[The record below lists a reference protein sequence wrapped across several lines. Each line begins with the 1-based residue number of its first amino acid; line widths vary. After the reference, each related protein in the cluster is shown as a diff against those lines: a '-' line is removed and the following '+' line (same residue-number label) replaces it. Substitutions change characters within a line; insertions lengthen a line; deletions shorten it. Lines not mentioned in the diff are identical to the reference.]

1 MKKAKMIGKK
11 TLSVFLAVLMVLTA
25 WVWVAPQKAEAAN
38 GSYYVKIT
46 WKCVNKRTYDNNY
59 TGYNNRG
66 NGQCGL
72 SLFYKSNNGRG
83 TESEVYW
90 NIGKGTGGSTGV
102 SNTGWMNTTGT
113 YSATATVSGFP
124 TRLFIFSDNNYLLDE
139 SEMQVE
145 KIEVG
150 SSSSATLTTLWAG
163 TAYLGSSTEQY
174 YIEIKDG
181 VGTGNHKDYAKVT
194 TTTSNWVYPYVKSTT
209 SISSATAVAN
219 IGIPPLGDNKDTSI
233 STRSIQ
239 YYATDNYGVRYEPTS
254 YSVSGVQGL
263 TTGSGWSCGN
273 AYKIEATSS
282 TTKSTVGISQTATVT
297 MNWNNGK
304 STSGQKDNT
313 TATFLVYNPRYKITF
328 NGNGGTLGTAYTYG
342 YYGRPINHS
351 DSIATSN
358 NVSGLSAELFPT
370 TGIKEGYSFKGMF
383 TAASGG
389 SQVYGSTT
397 ITDTKTYFAQWNI
410 NNYTATFYGKKAND
424 AGTGT
429 VEYVISTSTVPYN
442 TKPTAPTTVDSY
454 SLGDYD
460 YVFNNTWDDE
470 ITNIGVNGAEYRAGY
485 DPVFV
490 EADYSAVNEIIAEAQ
505 DIINSEN
512 YEAIYSESSREK
524 LETAVGSVVPDLGR
538 TSQSIV
544 DGYVTRIREAIDGLG
559 RQKYSVI
566 FIDQTDN
573 SVIEMR
579 YPVYY
584 GDAITMPADPVKGF
598 DSNYHYRFHSWQPS
612 ESGDDITFVSK
623 NMIIYATFD
632 KIAHTYTDTQ
642 LPSNCTTQAGVLHK
656 CSCGYEYVEYSGSVG
671 TEHSLETE
679 WTIDIAP
686 TCTSA
691 GSKSYHCTRCSYR
704 DSVTEIPA
712 LGHDLVYQ
720 GVVISP
726 GCENDGAEVSECQRC
741 GYDNYTIIPSG
752 NHNWTEQVVAP
763 TCTSSGYTIKTC
775 SICGDE
781 DIVSFVDP
789 IAHTYVENT
798 DEYIA
803 PTCTGLGKKV
813 SYCSCGAQ
821 KVETV
826 DATNHQWDADP
837 TVDFKATCTTK
848 GQQSIH
854 CSVCDIINQE
864 SITEIPENGHTWGNE
879 VCEQKETCGVKGLY
893 VKTCTVCSEDRAR
906 TVEALAHN
914 YDTSTVAP
922 TCTTKGYTIETCSNC
937 GDVKYTN
944 ETPALNHA
952 WTSTTHAADC
962 THSAYIEHICGNDS
976 THNYVEYVN
985 GSTVELHT
993 WTQIDRKDAD
1003 CENDGYIDYKCSV
1016 CDKATKREIL
1026 PKLGHAYPET
1036 WTVEKEATNNEDGKW
1051 TRKCANCKNV
1061 ETVVIPAGG
1070 HTFNTTTPDSK
1081 TDPTCTTPG
1090 SATYKCKTKGHTCG
1104 VEITVEIPVKQHSI
1118 AIDNKEASCTEKGHS
1133 KTYCSVCKK
1142 EFNSVEIPVK
1152 AHNFVAQ
1159 DAVAP
1164 TCTTA
1169 GYTPYKCS
1177 ACGFTYN
1184 VFNGAQATGHNYTAA
1199 VTKDATC
1206 TEEGVKTF
1214 TCQND
1219 NSHKYT
1225 ETIPAKGHTYDAGTV
1240 VQNQSCTDVEKTEY
1254 KCACGD
1260 KYTVITKEAK
1270 GHTYTNWTVVTP
1282 ATADKSGVQ
1291 MGTCACGDVK
1301 YDVLAP
1307 IGAHSFT
1314 ETITKNPSCTEK
1326 GEKTFVCNEH
1336 ENCSANYKAEI
1347 PATGHTQK
1355 IVYTAPTC
1363 ITAGSTKVVCSVE
1376 SCKAEILSTSI
1387 PATSKHDFSGE
1398 GKVTTAPTCTG
1409 TGIMTYTCTTVG
1421 CTATKTETI
1430 PAKGHVLSTT
1440 VNDAKCGEKGSVVTE
1455 CANCNDPSVENT
1467 VELSAKGHIWGA
1479 TPIETKAADC
1489 ENNGSETYKCEN
1501 CDKTNVVVIPALGH
1515 DWNDWTVVPST
1526 NGSVGSV
1533 SRTCKRET
1541 CKKVESVEIPAGGHN
1556 LVVGSKTDATCLNEG
1571 TITYICDNH
1580 KGNANCGITVT
1591 VTIPAKGHT
1600 NVIETT
1606 PATCE
1611 TDGSIVEKCGICE
1624 NVIHKTT
1631 VIPKKGHAWDNG
1643 VIKKGDEATCT
1654 TDGTKTYTCAN
1665 DASHIYE
1672 ETIPATGHKITAVTT
1687 QATCIKEGSVVE
1699 KCSQCT
1705 YEVKVATI
1713 PKLQHDFSGAV
1724 TVTKEATCTEDGSK
1738 TIQCK
1743 TEGCTATTTVIIPH
1757 TGHIW
1762 NAWTITKPATNTDD
1776 GEMTRTCSN
1785 SKCTETVVI
1794 PKGGHIW
1801 DNGTVTKDATC
1812 TETGTMV
1819 YKCNNS
1825 DHANCG
1831 ITITV
1836 TIPVRQHNVVTAK
1849 QDATCTADGFIKT
1862 YCAYTDCGEVFSNE
1876 TTKKIAHVYKAGTE
1890 VAPTC
1895 TTSGYT
1901 PYTCKCGDSY
1911 NKYDESKPAT
1921 GHKLVEGTSTA
1932 TCVDAGEM
1940 TLKCNNSGC
1949 NYSRTVNV
1957 PALGHN
1963 YKKVSDTN
1971 ATCAAASTE
1980 TYKCSRC
1987 TASYT
1992 ISVGEKSAEHTWD
2005 ETKWQVQVSA
2015 TPSSLGY
2022 KTNACTVCGQIK
2034 VETIPAT
2041 GEHNFNKEN
2050 SRQDATCTADGWIKY
2065 ECSTHTNCGLT
2076 STVTIPATGHTE
2088 AHEYKAATC
2097 TDDGYSRMVCSA
2109 ENNAV
2114 LAETV
2119 IPALGHLYGEGTVTN
2134 ATCKDTGKIEY
2145 TCTRENCNDTHTTI
2159 IEKNSNAHQYVT
2171 VVKDSTCTVPGKVST
2186 KCNLCGNQIE
2196 VETLPLVEHT
2206 WNDGEIKEGDNA
2218 TCTADG
2224 KKTFT
2229 CKVCTAEK
2237 TETIAKLGHNW
2248 GTWTETK
2255 ASTNTEK
2262 GVLTRKCLRG
2272 CTETAE
2278 IPEGGHNLVVDS
2290 ANSKVPSCT
2299 ESGYTKY
2306 ICNVKHTGDVD
2317 CGITVTVTLDKLQ
2330 HKLETTKTDATCE
2343 TEGSVVTKCTKC
2355 ETSTFTT
2362 TIPATGHTYNEG
2374 VKTDA
2379 TCTATG
2385 KIVYTCTADK
2395 CGKTKEVNLDKL
2407 QHNYV
2412 AGTPVA
2418 ATCTSS
2424 GYTPYKCATC
2434 ESEYVIITSEAKTHT
2449 FVKDSSS
2456 ATCTYGG
2463 KMILK
2468 CACGATMETDVPAL
2482 GHDYKKVSET
2492 KATCKDDATETYKC
2506 SRCDNGYTV
2515 SVGAKT
2521 DAHNMAWETVAATN
2535 TSLGYKIGTCG
2546 VCGKVEVEIIPAT
2559 GEHVFDK
2566 LDKDESYAATCEN
2579 DGLKVYYCS
2588 KHENCTEKSSV
2599 VIPKLGHTE
2608 QLIYSAATCTS
2619 EGSASIYCDVCKTT
2633 LSTEKIP
2640 ALNHVWG
2647 DEVITQPT
2655 CNSTGSVVFKCGGAD
2670 CTETKTVIIPENEN
2684 AHKLT
2689 MDAKLATCKEAGYVK
2704 VTCTNEGCTYNEETN
2719 LPMLHHDWSTWT
2731 KTDSTNN
2738 KAGSW
2743 VSTCSICK
2751 DERKLEIPA
2760 GGHKFENAPVTI
2772 TEATC
2777 ENEGE
2782 VVYKCSAHDNCGVE
2796 VTVKTAMLQH
2806 EYATNTVDASCSKE
2820 GSVTVSCRVCGD
2832 KLVDNMAT
2840 AKLPHTYEET
2850 ETKATCT
2857 EAGYITYTCKK
2868 CGDSYDKFISQPIGH
2883 TYTKLTINPTCTTA
2897 GYTTYKCSVCGQGY
2911 TSDFVEANG
2920 HKYNEGEKT
2929 DATCTTAG
2937 KIIYTC
2943 TAENCGHS
2951 YEVTLS
2957 MLNHEYDVENT
2968 VDPTCTANGYTT
2980 YKCKTCD
2987 SSYVVIGDPAK
2998 THNYST
3004 VVSSTATCTAGGT
3017 LTLKCADCKHTMET
3031 AVPALG
3037 HNYVEN
3043 IKRATDA
3050 TCAAAA
3056 TKTFECDHSNCNAEY
3071 TVSVGSKTDAHD
3083 WNDWFT
3089 VKEAD
3094 YTSIGYKTRT
3104 CKVCGKLEVETIN
3117 ATGAHDLQEVKRDA
3131 PTCTENGKI
3140 YYECKSHSDCGI
3152 KNEVEIPALGH
3163 DEKLSYKAATC
3174 TEAGFT
3180 KIICNVKGCDY
3191 EAEATTIPALGHAW
3205 NDEAATIVNATCQSE
3220 GSVSLGCKNCNK
3232 TTEVVIPVNAD
3243 AHKTVVTTNKAT
3255 CTEAGSVVTSC
3266 ELCKKELLTTTL
3278 TALGHDWSAWDI
3290 NPSTYTAPGS
3300 MSRICQTCKKPETVE
3315 IPAGGHKFNNVP
3327 SSTTAATCAAEGSA
3341 TYKCSVHNN
3350 CGVEVTVKL
3359 SKVHHNLKIDT
3370 VDASCTNGGSITV
3383 SCVNCDYTSIITT
3396 GILAH
3401 EYQENGTVAAT
3412 CTTAGYTIMK
3422 CKNCEATYNR
3432 FDSQPLGHNFD
3443 DSIADNVTIVAAKC
3457 EEDGSKTV
3465 KCSRKDCDETKVTVI
3480 PATGHKYE
3488 NEKSSV
3494 TTAPTC
3500 TEMGYTTYTCD
3511 VCKVSYTTN
3520 FVKPKGHD
3528 WGDWMVASGA
3538 DGDVIKRV
3546 CKTDANHTEQYN
3558 IPSGGHSFDTTKPAA
3573 TVQGTCQAE
3582 GSMKF
3587 NCTAHEN
3594 CGVTI
3599 TVNTG
3604 FGSHNW
3610 SQWEIKAATNE
3621 ADGSWTHKCLTSGCN
3636 ESETLVIPRGHYLAE
3651 DSKQY
3656 VKPECNKVGQR
3667 VYTCT
3672 AHDNCTVK
3680 IVVVLEMTQHTIVT
3694 VNEAATCQ
3702 NDGLIKTYC
3711 EKCGKVFSDITLK
3724 KVPHDYDKNKD
3735 GKLDTA
3741 DAVYTAPVQNA
3752 DGTCTPGY
3760 YTFTC
3765 QTAGCEDTKV
3775 EGDST
3780 SYEVRFFDGNGDLV
3794 ATTIVLSGLSATA
3807 PTETP
3812 VKDADGNYHYT
3823 FSGWD
3828 RDFSKIEKD
3837 LDVYAT
3843 FEKEAHFGGEAT
3855 CNTKAIC
3862 DKCNKAYGN
3871 VDESKHIIVTKSKSA
3886 SCEADG
3892 WVEYYCT
3899 SEGCEYNYS
3908 TGKYLKKET
3917 IGASG
3922 HVYGQW
3928 KVVQNGTC
3936 EIPQIQQRKCINYGC
3951 NKVEE
3956 KLSQSTHTWLLEP
3969 RIEPTCSSVGYT
3981 EFKYCVTC
3989 NLQIDRVEIPKI
4001 DHRDL
4006 DGNGYC
4012 DYCGTSKGT
4021 PKCNCMCHST
4031 GIMKFFYKIV
4041 RFFWMITKSS
4051 RSCSCGAVHY

>member
-25 WVWVAPQKAEAAN
+25 WVWVAPQKAEAAA
-38 GSYYVKIT
+38 GKYDVQIKWYV
-46 WKCVNKRTYDNNY
+46 D
-59 TGYNNRG
+59 
-66 NGQCGL
+66 
-72 SLFYKSNNGRG
+72 
-83 TESEVYW
+83 
-90 NIGKGTGGSTGV
+90 
-102 SNTGWMNTTGT
+102 
-113 YSATATVSGFP
+113 
-124 TRLFIFSDNNYLLDE
+124 SD
-139 SEMQVE
+139 
-145 KIEVG
+145 
-150 SSSSATLTTLWAG
+150 
-163 TAYLGSSTEQY
+163 
-174 YIEIKDG
+174 
-181 VGTGNHKDYAKVT
+181 
-194 TTTSNWVYPYVKSTT
+194 
-209 SISSATAVAN
+209 
-219 IGIPPLGDNKDTSI
+219 GD
-233 STRSIQ
+233 
-239 YYATDNYGVRYEPTS
+239 
-254 YSVSGVQGL
+254 
-263 TTGSGWSCGN
+263 
-273 AYKIEATSS
+273 
-282 TTKSTVGISQTATVT
+282 
-297 MNWNNGK
+297 M
-304 STSGQKDNT
+304 
-313 TATFLVYNPRYKITF
+313 
-328 NGNGGTLGTAYTYG
+328 NGNGGSISLHTAADNGTGSVEKHSEISFPKADTATVNAWNSTQFVWTSVGFPSKFTLSLADTVFGRTFSATVYVYVRKAGTTSWSEAVGSYHIDEWGDNTT
-342 YYGRPINHS
+342 HTES
-351 DSIATSN
+351 FSISNAPVPTSLTWTP
-358 NVSGLSAELFPT
+358 STLSAMTCPEGDATATQTVKVVANDQFGVQMYDPT
-370 TGIKEGYSFKGMF
+370 WSVKGSVQNTGMSVTSTTTKS
-383 TAASGG
+383 A
-389 SQVYGSTT
+389 STT
-397 ITDTKTYFAQWNI
+397 ITLTNKANIDTEGVNTQTGTLTAKWGSTSKTKTFTITDSKYDITFSYKIQESDFVPKDTTEKQSVYHGDKLTVPSIPDKYADGDFDYKFIGWQPEVAEKVTEDVDYVADYDEENRKFI
-410 NNYTATFYGKKAND
+410 QADYTAVDEIKAEVQAEKD
-424 AGTGT
+424 ALGLAKFNAKYTLKT
-429 VEYVISTSTVPYN
+429 LAALETAISNSLVDYPLGR
-442 TKPTAPTTVDSY
+442 TKQTTVDGY
-454 SLGDYD
+454 A
-460 YVFNNTWDDE
+460 VAIE
-470 ITNIGVNGAEYRAGY
+470 QAYRA
-485 DPVFV
+485 
-490 EADYSAVNEIIAEAQ
+490 
-505 DIINSEN
+505 
-512 YEAIYSESSREK
+512 
-524 LETAVGSVVPDLGR
+524 LEPNR
-538 TSQSIV
+538 
-544 DGYVTRIREAIDGLG
+544 YN
-559 RQKYSVI
+559 VI
-566 FIDQTDN
+566 FIDKNGAIVRYDKDVEFESELTPPDFPKEQKSYYDAEKHYTYDGWDTDEYT
-573 SVIEMR
+573 SVIDDLVIS
-579 YPVYY
+579 PVYTAEAHDWKIETVASTCVQAGTQKY
-584 GDAITMPADPVKGF
+584 TCEVCGYVKYDGGDQLGDHVWKDEFTVDVEPTCVLPGSKSIHCTLCDAQKDITAIEPKG
-598 DSNYHYRFHSWQPS
+598 HSW
-612 ESGDDITFVSK
+612 EDFAVAV
-623 NMIIYATFD
+623 N
-632 KIAHTYTDTQ
+632 
-642 LPSNCTTQAGVLHK
+642 
-656 CSCGYEYVEYSGSVG
+656 
-671 TEHSLETE
+671 
-679 WTIDIAP
+679 P
-686 TCTSA
+686 TCTNIGIS
-691 GSKSYHCTRCSYR
+691 TRVCAEKDCR
-704 DSVTEIPA
+704 FCEHLVIDP
-712 LGHDLVYQ
+712 LNHDYKK
-720 GVVISP
+720 
-726 GCENDGAEVSECQRC
+726 
-741 GYDNYTIIPSG
+741 T
-752 NHNWTEQVVAP
+752 TVAP
-763 TCTSSGYTIKTC
+763 TCTSKGYDEYVCQRENCGHSYRDNYTNVVDHSLGEWITVSEAHCEVAGVKKRVCKDCTYTELDSINALKHDDVDSLQWNVIVEDTCNYAGYRTKTC
-775 SICGDE
+775 SKCNNVIASEVFD
-781 DIVSFVDP
+781 DIKGHDIKTV
-789 IAHTYVENT
+789 TT
-798 DEYIA
+798 D
-803 PTCTGLGKKV
+803 
-813 SYCSCGAQ
+813 
-821 KVETV
+821 
-826 DATNHQWDADP
+826 
-837 TVDFKATCTTK
+837 ATCTTA
-848 GQQSIH
+848 GSI
-854 CSVCDIINQE
+854 
-864 SITEIPENGHTWGNE
+864 
-879 VCEQKETCGVKGLY
+879 
-893 VKTCTVCSEDRAR
+893 VKTCQRENCDYENTTVIQPLGHDWNSGERSDA
-906 TVEALAHN
+906 
-914 YDTSTVAP
+914 
-922 TCTTKGYTIETCSNC
+922 TCTNGGYITYTCQRDNC
-937 GDVKYTN
+937 GEKR
-944 ETPALNHA
+944 
-952 WTSTTHAADC
+952 
-962 THSAYIEHICGNDS
+962 
-976 THNYVEYVN
+976 
-985 GSTVELHT
+985 VELIDNSAVTTHT
-993 WTQIDRKDAD
+993 WTKIDEKAAD

-1036 WTVEKEATNNEDGKW
+1036 WIVEKEATNNEDGKW
-1051 TRKCANCKNV
+1051 TRKCANCNDV
-1061 ETVVIPAGG
+1061 EELTIPKGG
-1070 HTFNTTTPDSK
+1070 HNLVEDKDAYKAPK
-1081 TDPTCTTPG
+1081 CNEKG
-1090 SATYKCKTKGHTCG
+1090 QQVYKCDAHDNCPIK
-1104 VEITVEIPVKQHSI
+1104 VTVELDYAEHTI
-1118 AIDNKEASCTEKGHS
+1118 AQRIASESCTQMGTVEA
-1133 KTYCSVCKK
+1133 YCSACNKV
-1142 EFNSVEIPVK
+1142 FSTTEIPVK

-1159 DAVAP
+1159 TAVAP

-1184 VFNGAQATGHNYTAA
+1184 VFDGAQALGHNYEVKT
-1199 VTKDATC
+1199 TDATC
-1206 TEEGVKTF
+1206 TTTGLKTF
-1214 TCQND
+1214 TCACGD
-1219 NSHKYT
+1219 SYT
-1225 ETIPAKGHTYDAGTV
+1225 ETIPATGHTYDAGTV
-1240 VQNQSCTDVEKTEY
+1240 VQKQSCTDVEKTEY

-1270 GHTYTNWTVVTP
+1270 GHTYTNWTVITP
-1282 ATADKSGVQ
+1282 ATADKYGVQ
-1291 MGTCACGDVK
+1291 KGTCACGDVK

-1326 GEKTFVCNEH
+1326 GEKTFVCTEH

-1355 IVYTAPTC
+1355 IEYTAPTC
-1363 ITAGSTKVVCSVE
+1363 IAEGSSKIVCE
-1376 SCKAEILSTSI
+1376 KCGAQIGEAYSI
-1387 PATSKHDFSGE
+1387 PVIAYHNFSGE
-1398 GKVTTAPTCTG
+1398 GKVTTAPTCTV
-1409 TGIMTYTCTTVG
+1409 TGIMTYTCTTDG
-1421 CTATKTETI
+1421 CAATKTETI

-1455 CANCNDPSVENT
+1455 CANCNDPSVEKT

-1556 LVVGSKTDATCLNEG
+1556 LVVGSKTDATCLDDG

-1580 KGNANCGITVT
+1580 KGDANCGITVT

-1600 NVIETT
+1600 NVIETI

-1611 TDGSIVEKCGICE
+1611 KDGSITEKCGICE

-1631 VIPKKGHAWDNG
+1631 VIPKKGHAWDKG
-1643 VIKKGDEATCT
+1643 VVTKNATCT
-1654 TDGTKTYTCAN
+1654 TPGVKTYTCAN
-1665 DASHIYE
+1665 DAEHTYE
-1672 ETIPATGHKITAVTT
+1672 ETIPATGHKISAVTT
-1687 QATCIKEGSVVE
+1687 PATCIEEGSVVE

-1713 PKLQHDFSGAV
+1713 PKLQHDFSGEV
-1724 TVTKEATCTEDGSK
+1724 TDKKDATCTEDGSK

-1743 TEGCTATTTVIIPH
+1743 TEGCTETTTVIIPH
-1757 TGHIW
+1757 TGHTW
-1762 NAWTITKPATNTDD
+1762 NAWTITKPATNTAD

-1785 SKCTETVVI
+1785 GICTETVVI

-1825 DHANCG
+1825 DHANCTASYEVA
-1831 ITITV
+1831 ISIKEHTIAQREIESTCKV
-1836 TIPVRQHNVVTAK
+1836 EGSVEAYCSKCNRVLSTETIPVK
-1849 QDATCTADGFIKT
+1849 
-1862 YCAYTDCGEVFSNE
+1862 
-1876 TTKKIAHVYKAGTE
+1876 AHVYTAGTA

-1901 PYTCKCGDSY
+1901 PYTCFCGDSY

-1949 NYSRTVNV
+1949 DYSRTVNV
-1957 PALGHN
+1957 PALGHD
-1963 YKKVSDTN
+1963 YGKIGSTT
-1971 ATCAAASTE
+1971 ATCAAAATE

-2005 ETKWQVQVSA
+2005 ESKWQVKESA
-2015 TPSSLGY
+2015 TATSLGY

-2088 AHEYKAATC
+2088 KLEYTPATC
-2097 TDDGYSRMVCSA
+2097 ESKGSAKRVCTVKTCKEVIEETEIA
-2109 ENNAV
+2109 E
-2114 LAETV
+2114 
-2119 IPALGHLYGEGTVTN
+2119 LGHLYGEGTVTN

-2145 TCTRENCNDTHTTI
+2145 TCTRENCGAKHETVIAT
-2159 IEKNSNAHQYVT
+2159 NSNAHQYVT
-2171 VVKDSTCTVPGKVST
+2171 VVTDSTCTVPGKVVT
-2186 KCNLCGNQIE
+2186 KCDLCNDEIE
-2196 VETLPLVEHT
+2196 VKTLPLIEHT

-2229 CKVCTAEK
+2229 CTVCSAIK
-2237 TETIAKLGHNW
+2237 TETIAKLGHDWNGW
-2248 GTWTETK
+2248 VKVDATNDTDGSWTRTCKNDANHIETVVIPKGDHKWDDGTVTK
-2255 ASTNTEK
+2255 EAS
-2262 GVLTRKCLRG
+2262 
-2272 CTETAE
+2272 CTET
-2278 IPEGGHNLVVDS
+2278 GT
-2290 ANSKVPSCT
+2290 KVYKCRT
-2299 ESGYTKY
+2299 HE
-2306 ICNVKHTGDVD
+2306 N
-2317 CGITVTVTLDKLQ
+2317 CGITFTVTLDKLQ
-2330 HKLETTKTDATCE
+2330 HELETTKTDATCE
-2343 TEGSVVTKCTKC
+2343 GTGSVVTKCTKC

-2362 TIPATGHTYNEG
+2362 TIPATGHTYNDG
-2374 VKTDA
+2374 VKTAA

-2395 CGKTKEVNLDKL
+2395 CGKTKEVILDKL

-2412 AGTPVA
+2412 EGTPVA
-2418 ATCTSS
+2418 ATCTAS

-2434 ESEYVIITSEAKTHT
+2434 ESSYVILGEAAKGHSYTEK
-2449 FVKDSSS
+2449 VKST
-2456 ATCTYGG
+2456 ATCTAGG
-2463 KMILK
+2463 ILTLK
-2468 CACGATMETDVPAL
+2468 CADCEQTMETAVPAL
-2482 GHDYKKVSET
+2482 GHDYKLNGST
-2492 KATCKDDATETYKC
+2492 SATCAKEATETYKC
-2506 SRCDNGYTV
+2506 SRCTANYTV

-2535 TSLGYKIGTCG
+2535 TSLGYKIGTCS

-2566 LDKDESYAATCEN
+2566 FDEDESYAATCEN

-2619 EGSASIYCDVCKTT
+2619 EGSASIYCDACKTT

-2640 ALNHVWG
+2640 VLNHVWG

-2655 CNSTGSVVFKCGGAD
+2655 CNSTGSVVFKCGRAN
-2670 CTETKTVIIPENEN
+2670 CTETKTVEIPVNAE
-2684 AHKLT
+2684 AHKLKT
-2689 MDAKLATCKEAGYVK
+2689 TVNLATCKAEGSVI
-2704 VTCTNEGCTYNEETN
+2704 VTCENGCTYKEETTI
-2719 LPMLHHDWSTWT
+2719 PKLHHDWSVW
-2731 KTDSTNN
+2731 KKVDSTNSN
-2738 KAGSW
+2738 PGSW
-2743 VSTCSICK
+2743 TSKCSICEE
-2751 DERKLEIPA
+2751 ERSLEIPA

-2806 EYATNTVDASCSKE
+2806 EYETKTEPASCSKE

-2840 AKLPHTYEET
+2840 AKLPHEYT
-2850 ETKATCT
+2850 ETKTDATCT
-2857 EAGYITYTCKK
+2857 EAGYITYTCEN
-2868 CGDSYDKFISQPIGH
+2868 CGNSYDKFISQPIGH
-2883 TYTKLTINPTCTTA
+2883 TYTKVTTDPTCTTA

-2920 HKYNEGEKT
+2920 HKYNQGEKT

-2937 KIIYTC
+2937 KIVYTC

-3017 LTLKCADCKHTMET
+3017 LTLKCADCEQTMET

-3071 TVSVGSKTDAHD
+3071 TISVGSKTDAHD

-3131 PTCTENGKI
+3131 PTCTEKGII

-3152 KNEVEIPALGH
+3152 KNEVEIPAPGH
-3163 DEKLSYKAATC
+3163 TEQLIYSAATC
-3174 TEAGFT
+3174 TSEGSAS
-3180 KIICNVKGCDY
+3180 IYCDVCK
-3191 EAEATTIPALGHAW
+3191 TTLSTEKIPALGHAW
-3205 NDEAATIVNATCQSE
+3205 NEEAATIVNATCQSE
-3220 GSVSLGCKNCNK
+3220 GSVSLGCKNCNE

-3243 AHKTVVTTNKAT
+3243 AHKTVVTTNEAT

-3266 ELCKKELLTTTL
+3266 ELCKKELLKTTL

-3290 NPSTYTAPGS
+3290 KPSTYTAPGS
-3300 MSRICQTCKKPETVE
+3300 MSRICQTCNKTETVE

-3327 SSTTAATCAAEGSA
+3327 SSTIAATCAAEGSA
-3341 TYKCSVHNN
+3341 TYKCSVHDN

-3422 CKNCEATYNR
+3422 CNNCDATYNR

-3488 NEKSSV
+3488 NEQSSV

-3711 EKCGKVFSDITLK
+3711 EKCGKVFSDVTLK

-3752 DGTCTPGY
+3752 DGTWTPGY

-3775 EGDST
+3775 EVDST

-3807 PTETP
+3807 PAEMP
-3812 VKDADGNYHYT
+3812 AKDADGNYHYT

-3886 SCEADG
+3886 SCETDG

-3956 KLSQSTHTWLLEP
+3956 KLSQSTHTWLIEP

-4031 GIMKFFYKIV
+4031 GVMKFFYKIV

>member
-1 MKKAKMIGKK
+1 MKKAKIIGKK

-25 WVWVAPQKAEAAN
+25 WVWVAPTEASAAA
-38 GSYYVKIT
+38 GSYDVQIK
-46 WKCVNKRTYDNNY
+46 WLVD
-59 TGYNNRG
+59 
-66 NGQCGL
+66 
-72 SLFYKSNNGRG
+72 
-83 TESEVYW
+83 
-90 NIGKGTGGSTGV
+90 
-102 SNTGWMNTTGT
+102 
-113 YSATATVSGFP
+113 
-124 TRLFIFSDNNYLLDE
+124 SD
-139 SEMQVE
+139 
-145 KIEVG
+145 
-150 SSSSATLTTLWAG
+150 
-163 TAYLGSSTEQY
+163 
-174 YIEIKDG
+174 
-181 VGTGNHKDYAKVT
+181 
-194 TTTSNWVYPYVKSTT
+194 
-209 SISSATAVAN
+209 
-219 IGIPPLGDNKDTSI
+219 GD
-233 STRSIQ
+233 
-239 YYATDNYGVRYEPTS
+239 
-254 YSVSGVQGL
+254 
-263 TTGSGWSCGN
+263 
-273 AYKIEATSS
+273 
-282 TTKSTVGISQTATVT
+282 
-297 MNWNNGK
+297 M
-304 STSGQKDNT
+304 
-313 TATFLVYNPRYKITF
+313 
-328 NGNGGTLGTAYTYG
+328 NGNGGSISLHTAADNGTGSVTKHGEISFPKKDTETVNAWNSTEFVWKNVGFPSKFTLSLADTVFGRTFSATVYVYVRKAGTTTWSDAVGTYHIDEWSDNSTNTESFSISNA
-342 YYGRPINHS
+342 PI
-351 DSIATSN
+351 
-358 NVSGLSAELFPT
+358 PT
-370 TGIKEGYSFKGMF
+370 TLTWTPSILPAMTCPEGNEKAQQIVKVVANDQFGVQMYDPTWSVKGSVQSTGMSV
-383 TAASGG
+383 TSTTTKSA
-389 SQVYGSTT
+389 STT
-397 ITDTKTYFAQWNI
+397 ITLINDANIDTEGVNTQTGTLTAKWGNTSKTKTFTITDSQYDIKFSYKIQESDFVSKDI
-410 NNYTATFYGKKAND
+410 TNNQVIFHGEKLTIPTVSKFYSEGNYDYKFIDWEPKVVEIVTND
-424 AGTGT
+424 
-429 VEYVISTSTVPYN
+429 VDYV
-442 TKPTAPTTVDSY
+442 A
-454 SLGDYD
+454 DYD
-460 YVFNNTWDDE
+460 EENRKF
-470 ITNIGVNGAEYRAGY
+470 IS
-485 DPVFV
+485 
-490 EADYSAVNEIIAEAQ
+490 ADYTAVNEIKDEIQAEKDSLGLAKFNAKYTLKTLA
-505 DIINSEN
+505 D
-512 YEAIYSESSREK
+512 
-524 LETAVGSVVPDLGR
+524 LETAISNSQLDYPLGR
-538 TSQSIV
+538 TEQSTV
-544 DGYVTRIREAIDGLG
+544 DGYAVAIEQAYKALEPNKYNVIFLDKNGAIVRYDKGVEFEGQLTPPAFPEEQKSYHDAENHYTYSGWDSNEYNSVLDDLVIAPVYTAEAHDWKIETVASTCVQAGT
-559 RQKYSVI
+559 QKYTCKVCGYVKYDGGDQLGDHVWRDN
-566 FIDQTDN
+566 FTIDVEPTCVLPGSKSIHCTLCDAQKDITA
-573 SVIEMR
+573 IE
-579 YPVYY
+579 P
-584 GDAITMPADPVKGF
+584 KG
-598 DSNYHYRFHSWQPS
+598 HSW
-612 ESGDDITFVSK
+612 EDFAVAV
-623 NMIIYATFD
+623 N
-632 KIAHTYTDTQ
+632 
-642 LPSNCTTQAGVLHK
+642 
-656 CSCGYEYVEYSGSVG
+656 
-671 TEHSLETE
+671 
-679 WTIDIAP
+679 P
-686 TCTSA
+686 TCTNIGIS
-691 GSKSYHCTRCSYR
+691 TRVCAEKDCR
-704 DSVTEIPA
+704 FCEHLVIDA
-712 LGHDLVYQ
+712 LRHDYK
-720 GVVISP
+720 
-726 GCENDGAEVSECQRC
+726 
-741 GYDNYTIIPSG
+741 
-752 NHNWTEQVVAP
+752 
-763 TCTSSGYTIKTC
+763 KT
-775 SICGDE
+775 
-781 DIVSFVDP
+781 
-789 IAHTYVENT
+789 
-798 DEYIA
+798 
-803 PTCTGLGKKV
+803 
-813 SYCSCGAQ
+813 
-821 KVETV
+821 
-826 DATNHQWDADP
+826 
-837 TVDFKATCTTK
+837 
-848 GQQSIH
+848 
-854 CSVCDIINQE
+854 
-864 SITEIPENGHTWGNE
+864 
-879 VCEQKETCGVKGLY
+879 
-893 VKTCTVCSEDRAR
+893 
-906 TVEALAHN
+906 
-914 YDTSTVAP
+914 TVAP
-922 TCTTKGYTIETCSNC
+922 TCTTKGYDEYVCQRENCGHSYRDNYTNVVDHSLGEWITVSEAHCEVAGVKKRVCKDCTYTELDSIDALKHDDVDSLQWNVIIEDTCTDKGYRTKTCSKCQNIISAEAF
-937 GDVKYTN
+937 DEIKTHDI
-944 ETPALNHA
+944 A
-952 WTSTTHAADC
+952 TSTTDATCTTAGSIVKTCQRENCGYTDTYVIAPLGHKYEKAGAITETAATC
-962 THSAYIEHICGNDS
+962 TSSAYKTYKCDNC
-976 THNYVEYVN
+976 NYTYKEYVS
-985 GSTVELHT
+985 GSVVTTHT
-993 WTQIDRKDAD
+993 WTQTAKTDAS
-1003 CENDGYIDYKCSV
+1003 CTTEGSIEYKCSV
-1016 CDKATKREIL
+1016 CNTATKTEIL
-1026 PKLGHAYPET
+1026 PRLGHSYSDWDKTADP
-1036 WTVEKEATNNEDGKW
+1036 ATNDKDGKW
-1051 TRKCANCKNV
+1051 TRICSKCNDV
-1061 ETVVIPAGG
+1061 EEIIIPKGG
-1070 HTFNTTTPDSK
+1070 HNLVEDKVAYKAPKCNEKGQQVYKCDAHDNCSIKVTVELDYAEHTIAQRITSESCTQLGTVEAYCSACNKVFNT
-1081 TDPTCTTPG
+1081 
-1090 SATYKCKTKGHTCG
+1090 
-1104 VEITVEIPVKQHSI
+1104 E
-1118 AIDNKEASCTEKGHS
+1118 
-1133 KTYCSVCKK
+1133 
-1142 EFNSVEIPVK
+1142 EIPVK

-1159 DAVAP
+1159 EAVAP

-1184 VFNGAQATGHNYTAA
+1184 VFNGVQALGHNYKAQ
-1199 VTKDATC
+1199 VTKAPGC
-1206 TEEGVKTF
+1206 TTEGETTY

-1225 ETIPAKGHTYDAGTV
+1225 ETIPATGHTYDAGTV
-1240 VQNQSCTDVEKTEY
+1240 VQNQSCTNVEKTEY
-1254 KCACGD
+1254 TCACGD

-1270 GHTYTNWTVVTP
+1270 GHTYTNWTVITP

-1355 IVYTAPTC
+1355 IEYTAPTC

-1398 GKVTTAPTCTG
+1398 GKVTTAPTCTV
-1409 TGIMTYTCTTVG
+1409 TGIMTYTCTTDG

-1455 CANCNDPSVENT
+1455 CANCNDPSVEKT

-1600 NVIETT
+1600 NVIVTT

-1631 VIPKKGHAWDNG
+1631 VIPKKGHAWDKG
-1643 VIKKGDEATCT
+1643 VVTTNATCT
-1654 TDGTKTYTCAN
+1654 TPGVKTYTCAN
-1665 DASHIYE
+1665 DAEHTYK
-1672 ETIPATGHKITAVTT
+1672 ETISATGHEITAVTT
-1687 QATCIKEGSVVE
+1687 PATCIQEGSVVE

-1713 PKLQHDFSGAV
+1713 PMLQHDFSGEV
-1724 TVTKEATCTEDGSK
+1724 TDKKDATCTEDGSK

-1757 TGHIW
+1757 TGHTW

-1785 SKCTETVVI
+1785 NKCTETVVI
-1794 PKGGHIW
+1794 PAGGHTW
-1801 DNGTVTKDATC
+1801 DNGTVKDEATC
-1812 TETGTMV
+1812 TKTGTMV
-1819 YKCNNS
+1819 YKCNNTA
-1825 DHANCG
+1825 HVNCTASYEVA
-1831 ITITV
+1831 ISIKEHTIAQREIESTCKV
-1836 TIPVRQHNVVTAK
+1836 EGSVEAYCSKCNRVLSTETIPVK
-1849 QDATCTADGFIKT
+1849 
-1862 YCAYTDCGEVFSNE
+1862 
-1876 TTKKIAHVYKAGTE
+1876 AHVYKAGTA

-1901 PYTCKCGDSY
+1901 PYACKCGDSY

-1932 TCVDAGEM
+1932 TCVGAGEM

-1949 NYSRTVNV
+1949 DYSRTVNV

-1963 YKKVSDTN
+1963 YVENINRATT
-1971 ATCAAASTE
+1971 ATCAAPATKTFECDHSNCDAE
-1980 TYKCSRC
+1980 
-1987 TASYT
+1987 YT
-1992 ISVGEKSAEHTWD
+1992 VSDGDKTTDH
-2005 ETKWQVQVSA
+2005 KWGAWTVKESA
-2015 TPSSLGY
+2015 TNSSLGY
-2022 KTNACTVCGQIK
+2022 QTSTCSVCGQIK

-2041 GEHNFNKEN
+2041 GEHNFNTEIR
-2050 SRQDATCTADGWIKY
+2050 RQAATCTTDGWIEY
-2065 ECSTHTNCGLT
+2065 DCSTHKDENDCKLT
-2076 STVTIPATGHTE
+2076 SKVTIPANGHTE
-2088 AHEYKAATC
+2088 KHEYKAATC
-2097 TDDGYSRMVCSA
+2097 KEAGYSRMYC
-2109 ENNAV
+2109 
-2114 LAETV
+2114 ETCTTELSKEA

-2134 ATCKDTGKIEY
+2134 ATCNSEGKIEY
-2145 TCTRENCNDTHTTI
+2145 TCTRENCGAKHETVIAT
-2159 IEKNSNAHQYVT
+2159 NSNAHQYVT
-2171 VVKDSTCTVPGKVST
+2171 VVTDSTCTVPGKVVT
-2186 KCNLCGNQIE
+2186 KCDLCTDEIE
-2196 VETLPLVEHT
+2196 VETLPLIEHT

-2237 TETIAKLGHNW
+2237 TETIAKLGHDW
-2248 GTWTETK
+2248 GAWTETK

-2262 GVLTRKCLRG
+2262 GVLTRKCSRG

-2278 IPEGGHNLVVDS
+2278 IPAGGHNLVVDT
-2290 ANSKVPSCT
+2290 ANSKVPLCT

-2330 HKLETTKTDATCE
+2330 HELKTTKTDATCE
-2343 TEGSVVTKCTKC
+2343 GTGSVVTKCEKC
-2355 ETSTFTT
+2355 DTATITT
-2362 TIPATGHTYNEG
+2362 EIPATGHTYNDG
-2374 VKTDA
+2374 VKTNA

-2385 KIVYTCTADK
+2385 KIVYTCTAKD
-2395 CGKTKEVNLDKL
+2395 CGQTREVTLDKL

-2412 AGTPVA
+2412 EGTPVA
-2418 ATCTSS
+2418 ATCTAS

-2434 ESEYVIITSEAKTHT
+2434 ESSYVILGEAAKGHSYTEKVEST
-2449 FVKDSSS
+2449 
-2456 ATCTYGG
+2456 ATCTAGG
-2463 KMILK
+2463 ILTLK
-2468 CACGATMETDVPAL
+2468 CACGATMETPVPAL
-2482 GHDYKKVSET
+2482 GHDYKLQGTTS
-2492 KATCKDDATETYKC
+2492 ATCAKEATETYKC
-2506 SRCDNGYTV
+2506 SRCTANYTV

-2535 TSLGYKIGTCG
+2535 TSLGYNKGICST
-2546 VCGKVEVEIIPAT
+2546 CGKVEVEIIPAT
-2559 GEHVFDK
+2559 GEHKFDK
-2566 LDKDESYAATCEN
+2566 ETNDK
-2579 DGLKVYYCS
+2579 K
-2588 KHENCTEKSSV
+2588 
-2599 VIPKLGHTE
+2599 
-2608 QLIYSAATCTS
+2608 AATCTEDGYIVYACSTHDNCGLTS
-2619 EGSASIYCDVCKTT
+2619 EVTLPKTGHVEELRYKAAKCTEKGRTEIFCDVCDTT
-2633 LSTEKIP
+2633 LSEKDIDM
-2640 ALNHVWG
+2640 LEHSWG
-2647 DEVITQPT
+2647 KEVITQPT
-2655 CNSTGSVVFKCGGAD
+2655 CSSTGSVVFKCGRAN

-2704 VTCTNEGCTYNEETN
+2704 VTCTNEGCTYNEETTI
-2719 LPMLHHDWSTWT
+2719 PKLHHDWSVW
-2731 KTDSTNN
+2731 KKVDSTNSN
-2738 KAGSW
+2738 PGSW
-2743 VSTCSICK
+2743 TSKCSICEE
-2751 DERKLEIPA
+2751 ERSLEIPA

-2777 ENEGE
+2777 ENEGK

-2796 VTVKTAMLQH
+2796 VTVKTAMLLH
-2806 EYATNTVDASCSKE
+2806 EYETKTESASCSKE
-2820 GSVTVSCRVCGD
+2820 GSVTVSCRACGH

-2857 EAGYITYTCKK
+2857 KAGYITYTCEN
-2868 CGDSYDKFISQPIGH
+2868 CNDSYDKFISQPIGH
-2883 TYTKLTINPTCTTA
+2883 TYTKVTTNPTCTTA

-2920 HKYNEGEKT
+2920 HKYNDGEKT

-2937 KIIYTC
+2937 KIVYTC
-2943 TAENCGHS
+2943 TAKDCGHS

-2980 YKCKTCD
+2980 YKCATCT
-2987 SSYVVIGDPAK
+2987 SRYVVIGDPAK

-3017 LTLKCADCKHTMET
+3017 LTLKCADCEQTMET

-3050 TCAAAA
+3050 TCAVAA

-3071 TVSVGSKTDAHD
+3071 TISVGSKTDAHD

-3131 PTCTENGKI
+3131 PTCTEKGKI
-3140 YYECKSHSDCGI
+3140 YYECQSHSDCGI

-3180 KIICNVKGCDY
+3180 KIICNVEGCDY
-3191 EAEATTIPALGHAW
+3191 EADETTIPALGHAW
-3205 NDEAATIVNATCQSE
+3205 DEEAATIVNATCQSE

-3266 ELCKKELLTTTL
+3266 ELCKDELLTTTL

-3290 NPSTYTAPGS
+3290 KPSTYTAPGS
-3300 MSRICQTCKKPETVE
+3300 MSRICQTCNEPETVE
-3315 IPAGGHKFNNVP
+3315 IPAGGHEFNNVP

-3341 TYKCSVHNN
+3341 TYKCSVHDN

-3621 ADGSWTHKCLTSGCN
+3621 ADGSWTHECLTSGCN

-3752 DGTCTPGY
+3752 DGTWTPGY

-3807 PTETP
+3807 PAETP
-3812 VKDADGNYHYT
+3812 AKDADGNYHYT